1 MFNQQT
7 LSQILKVVNK
17 MALDITALQAAVA
30 KQTTVEQSAVT
41 LLTTLTTEIKA
52 LAANTVDPA
61 TVQALND
68 LAAKVDSN
76 ATALAGAVTQNTPAS
91 P

>member
-61 TVQALND
+61 TLRGGV
-68 LAAKVDSN
+68 
-76 ATALAGAVTQNTPAS
+76 AVL
-91 P
+91 

>member
-1 MFNQQT
+1 MFYLSTLQQ
-7 LSQILKVVNK
+7 LLKGQQQ
-17 MALDITALQAAVA
+17 MGLDISALTAAVA

-41 LLTTLTTEIKA
+41 LLTQLSAEIKT
-52 LAANTVDPA
+52 LAGQVVDPA

-68 LAAKVDSN
+68 LATKNDSN
-76 ATALAGAVTQNTPAS
+76 DTALASAVTQNTPAS